1 MVAESN
7 LEHLV
12 RQVDDICSLIIKLP
26 PSIQEEGQQFPT
38 PYLVLI
44 DWGHNERD
52 YTAGHPD
59 DAKRL
64 SPEGWNRM
72 THIRI
77 WAEHAWT
84 KYGVRSVVHPHD
96 GGYIEFKDEIKKLM
110 QEIPHEIAGFCLDTG
125 HLYYSKM
132 DPVQWLMDCAN
143 RLDYIHFKD
152 INLDNYQ
159 KVMTECIRF
168 FDACGKGVICFVGQG
183 IIDYKS
189 INRLLKEIDY
199 HGYITVEQER
209 DPRNCDSS
217 LRDVSQSFA
226 YLKNIGF

>member
-1 MVAESN
+1 MTFV
-7 LEHLV
+7 LY
-12 RQVDDICSLIIKLP
+12 IIKIP

-44 DWGHNERD
+44 DWGHERD

-77 WAEHAWT
+77 WAEHSWT
-84 KYGVRSVVHPHD
+84 RYGVRLVVHPHA

-110 QEIPHEIAGFCLDTG
+110 KDIPHEIAGLCLDTA

-152 INLDNYQ
+152 INLD
-159 KVMTECIRF
+159 K
-168 FDACGKGVICFVGQG
+168 
-183 IIDYKS
+183 
-189 INRLLKEIDY
+189 
-199 HGYITVEQER
+199 
-209 DPRNCDSS
+209 
-217 LRDVSQSFA
+217 
-226 YLKNIGF
+226 